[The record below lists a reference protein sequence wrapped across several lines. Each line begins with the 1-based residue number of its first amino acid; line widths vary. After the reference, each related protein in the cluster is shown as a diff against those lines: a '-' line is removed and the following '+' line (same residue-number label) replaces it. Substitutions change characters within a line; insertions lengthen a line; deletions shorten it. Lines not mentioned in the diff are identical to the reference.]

1 MVLNAGA
8 YHSGFNQ
15 GFNCAEA
22 VNFATDD
29 WLSTGAAAT
38 YCTCHTLQ
46 DPVRLDMS
54 LFDRQG
60 DVLITHELESS
71 CQLLLLKLCTAE

>member
-29 WLSTGAAAT
+29 WLSTGAAASC
-38 YCTCHTLQ
+38 CTCHIMQ

-54 LFDRQG
+54 LFD
-60 DVLITHELESS
+60 
-71 CQLLLLKLCTAE
+71 K

>member
-1 MVLNAGA
+1 MKQSTLSQVKQEEGEFVLLNAGA

-29 WLSTGAAAT
+29 WLSTGIAAT
-38 YCTCHTLQ
+38 RCTCQALQ
-46 DPVRLDMS
+46 DPVRLDMR
-54 LFDRQG
+54 LFDKC
-60 DVLITHELESS
+60 VH
-71 CQLLLLKLCTAE
+71 CV

>member
-1 MVLNAGA
+1 MQVKQEAGEFVILNAGA

-29 WLSTGAAAT
+29 WLSTGAQAT
-38 YCTCHTLQ
+38 RCTCQMLEN
-46 DPVRLDMS
+46 PVRLDMN
-54 LFDRQG
+54 LFNG
-60 DVLITHELESS
+60 
-71 CQLLLLKLCTAE
+71 

>member
-1 MVLNAGA
+1 MLLNACA

-29 WLSTGAAAT
+29 WLKTGAVAT
-38 YCTCHTLQ
+38 CCTCPVMEN
-46 DPVRLDMS
+46 PVRLDMR
-54 LFDRQG
+54 LFDNR
-60 DVLITHELESS
+60 
-71 CQLLLLKLCTAE
+71 